1 MWSNMVKQGFS
12 LIELMVAVVI
22 SGILAAVAVPKLF
35 GFIDKAKASEISLAA
50 GTYVKLLETYVSE
63 HSKGGNWHDIG
74 YKSPAG
80 NSLGIAGS
88 TNFLY
93 DATQAYYNWSAEST
107 VNLNDCTAG
116 NKWFIN
122 YSLENG
128 SHHVMFWAS
137 NTDVTKCSDALTPN
151 FKRLSNTTTPITT
164 PGGKE

>member
-1 MWSNMVKQGFS
+1 MEKQGFS

-50 GTYVKLLETYVSE
+50 GTYTKLLETYVSE
-63 HSKGGNWHDIG
+63 HGKGGSWHDIG

-80 NSLGIAGS
+80 NSRGIAGS

-93 DATQAYYNWSAEST
+93 DATEGIYNWAAEST
-107 VNLNDCTAG
+107 VNLNDCTTG

-122 YSLENG
+122 YSLEGG
-128 SHHVMFWAS
+128 SQHVFFWAS

>member
-1 MWSNMVKQGFS
+1 MEKQGFS

-63 HSKGGNWHDIG
+63 HSTGGNWHDIG

-80 NSLGIAGS
+80 NSRGIAGS

-93 DATQAYYNWSAEST
+93 DATEGIYNWAAEST
-107 VNLNDCTAG
+107 VNLNNCPKG
-116 NKWFIN
+116 SKWFLN
-122 YSLENG
+122 YSLSEGAHNIK
-128 SHHVMFWAS
+128 FWTS
-137 NTDVTKCSDALTPN
+137 SDNVIGCIDELTPS

-164 PGGKE
+164 PTKSGGKE